1 MVANMLRYDIGE
13 KVETFVGLAPV
24 MYSQYQNSVLLHE
37 MHRFRI
43 DLILENAYW
52 SLLFVQED
60 TSFKSRMFLDLS
72 LWALDRFPRTSWKA
86 IEGLIGFNIK
96 THIDYNRMP
105 MMVENDLGGSST
117 QNFKHWMQIWFSDSF
132 QTLKTRN

>member
-1 MVANMLRYDIGE
+1 LVSNMLRYDIGE

-43 DLILENAYW
+43 DLILEYAYW

-60 TSFKSRMFLDLS
+60 TSIKSRMFLDLS

-86 IEGLIGFNIK
+86 IEGIIGFNIK

-117 QNFKHWMQIWFSDSF
+117 QNLKHWMQIWFSDSF